1 MIKNIIFDMGGVLI
15 DWNPHKLIQEVGID
29 DKDHDKVF
37 IELFKKDEWVA
48 LDAGTMTYQQAIDS
62 INSRLEAHLHDK
74 VASIIT
80 NWWNIYFKSIDG
92 MADLIGKLK
101 ENGYKIYLLSNASLG
116 QKDYFHRIEGSK
128 HFDGRVTSAEI
139 NLLKPE
145 IAIYKYICDK
155 YDLKPEESF
164 FVDDSA
170 TNVYYAK
177 RFGLKSCVYIDIED
191 FVKQMRK
198 EGIKI

>member
-128 HFDGRVTSAEI
+128 YFDGRVTSAEI

-177 RFGLKSCVYIDIED
+177 RFGLKSCVYIGIED

>member
-48 LDAGTMTYQQAIDS
+48 LDAGTISFDDAIKS
-62 INSRLEAHLHDK
+62 VNSRLKPHLHDK
-74 VASIIT
+74 VSRLIT
-80 NWWNIYFKSIDG
+80 DWHNIYFKSVDG
-92 MADLIGKLK
+92 MKDLIKQLK
-101 ENGYKIYLLSNASLG
+101 DNGYNIYLLSNASLT
-116 QKDYFHRIEGSK
+116 QKDYFHMIEGSQY
-128 HFDGRVTSAEI
+128 FDGRVTSAEI